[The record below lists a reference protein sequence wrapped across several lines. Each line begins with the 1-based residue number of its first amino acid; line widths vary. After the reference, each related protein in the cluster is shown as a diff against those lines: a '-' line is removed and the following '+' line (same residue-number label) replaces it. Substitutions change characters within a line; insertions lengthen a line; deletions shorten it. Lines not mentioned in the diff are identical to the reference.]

1 MSLEEEYKQTI
12 IVRSDLKMSP
22 GKLAVQVAHAS
33 VDAVLK
39 SLDNDK
45 WRKWL
50 NEWIVQGMKK
60 VVVRVDNERKLL
72 DLYEKCL
79 SLEVPCSLI
88 RDAGRTELEPGTLTA
103 VGVGPAPSR
112 IIDKISGNLPL
123 L

>member
-1 MSLEEEYKQTI
+1 LSLEEEYKQTI